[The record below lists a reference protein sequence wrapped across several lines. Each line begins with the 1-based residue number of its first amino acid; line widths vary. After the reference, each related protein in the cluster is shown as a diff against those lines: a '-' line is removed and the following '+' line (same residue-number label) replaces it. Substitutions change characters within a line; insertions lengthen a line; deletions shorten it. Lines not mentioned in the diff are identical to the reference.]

1 MIKVNV
7 RTWRTALLAIAVL
20 MISGGLLQA
29 QPVMIPAS
37 EAVGPPPSVDGTGL
51 VGSWFYDPAD
61 PGRPCANIA
70 AAQAYIASE
79 PPYGTFSASFIA
91 YQGSDTTPINQV
103 LSFLGQQDA
112 NTLKPADTTDLFGTS
127 IFDMKGYIKI
137 TDADVNA
144 LFGLYTDDGSVVLLG
159 QSSIQAV
166 INDGTHGG
174 QDRRG
179 QVMFG
184 APGLYPIEVIY
195 FNQAGGSFQY
205 SGICLVY
212 SSIGVGGILPANRLY
227 PSIPAE

>member
-1 MIKVNV
+1 MMSV
-7 RTWRTALLAIAVL
+7 RTWRATLLAIAVL

-51 VGSWFYDPAD
+51 AGAWFYDPND
-61 PGRPCANIA
+61 PTRRCGNVAT
-70 AAQAYIASE
+70 AQAYIASE
-79 PPYGTFSASFIA
+79 PPHGSFMATFIA
-91 YQGSDTTPINQV
+91 YEGSDTTPINQV

-112 NTLKPADTTDLFGTS
+112 TTLTPASTDQFGTS
-127 IFDMKGYIKI
+127 IFDMTGYLKI
-137 TDADVNA
+137 TAADLNTV
-144 LFGLYTDDGSVVLLG
+144 FGLYTDDGSALFLG

-174 QDRRG
+174 QDRKG
-179 QVMFG
+179 QVMFE
-184 APGLYPIEVIY
+184 APGLYPIEIVY
-195 FNQAGGSFQY
+195 FNQSGLNYEY

-212 SSIGVGGILPANRLY
+212 SSIGTGGILPANRLY

>member
-1 MIKVNV
+1 MNLRSQVG
-7 RTWRTALLAIAVL
+7 WFAIAVL

-51 VGSWFYDPAD
+51 AGSWYYDPAD
-61 PGRPCANIA
+61 PLRRCANVA

-79 PPYGTFSASFIA
+79 PPYGTFTAAFIA
-91 YQGSDTTPINQV
+91 YQGADGAPINQV
-103 LSFLGQQDA
+103 LSWLFQQDG
-112 NTLKPADTTDLFGTS
+112 NTLKPADTTDVFGTS

-137 TDADVNA
+137 TDADLNA
-144 LFGLYTDDGSVVLLG
+144 TFGLFTDDGSVILLG

-179 QVMFG
+179 MVTFE
-184 APGLYPIEVIY
+184 APGLYPIEIVY
-195 FNQAGGSFQY
+195 FNQSGLTYQY

-212 SSIGVGGILPANRLY
+212 SSIGTGGILPANRLY
-227 PSIPAE
+227 PSLPAE

>member
-1 MIKVNV
+1 MMNA
-7 RTWRTALLAIAVL
+7 RTGWTALLAIAVL

-37 EAVGPPPSVDGTGL
+37 EAVGPPPTADGTGL
-51 VGSWFYDPAD
+51 AGSWFYDPSN
-61 PGRPCANIA
+61 PGRPCANVA

-79 PPYGTFSASFIA
+79 PAYGTFTAAFIA
-91 YQGSDTTPINQV
+91 YQGSDTAPINQV

-112 NTLKPADTTDLFGTS
+112 NTLKPADNTDIFGTS

-137 TDADVNA
+137 TDADLNVM
-144 LFGLYTDDGSVVLLG
+144 FGLYTDDGSALYLG
-159 QSSIQAV
+159 QISIQAV

-174 QDRRG
+174 QAMTG
-179 QVMFG
+179 QVMFE
-184 APGLYPIEVIY
+184 APGLYPIDIVY

-227 PSIPAE
+227 SSIPAE

>member
-1 MIKVNV
+1 MNARI
-7 RTWRTALLAIAVL
+7 WQAALLATAVL
-20 MISGGLLQA
+20 MVCGGLLQA

-51 VGSWFYDPAD
+51 AGSWFYDPSN
-61 PGRPCANIA
+61 PGRPCGNIA

-79 PPYGTFSASFIA
+79 PAYGTFTASFIA
-91 YQGSDTTPINQV
+91 YEGLDTTPINEV
-103 LSFLGQQDA
+103 LSFVGQQDA
-112 NTLKPADTTDLFGTS
+112 NTLTPASTDQFGTS

-137 TDADVNA
+137 TDADLNA
-144 LFGLYTDDGSVVLLG
+144 LFGLYTDDGSALFLG

-179 QVMFG
+179 QVMFE
-184 APGLYPIEVIY
+184 APGLYPIEIIY

-212 SSIGVGGILPANRLY
+212 TSIGTGGIIPANRLY